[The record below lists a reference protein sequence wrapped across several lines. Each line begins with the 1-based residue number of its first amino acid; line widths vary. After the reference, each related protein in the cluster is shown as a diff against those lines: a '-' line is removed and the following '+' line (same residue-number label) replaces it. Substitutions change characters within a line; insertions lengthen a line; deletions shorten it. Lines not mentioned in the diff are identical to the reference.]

1 MSLLQILMK
10 GGVVMILIYLLS
22 IGALFILIERLITL
36 RKLRI
41 NTRSFVLQIRNL
53 LLRNQV
59 EEALHLCRQTGGPIA
74 KLTQTGIQNAH
85 RPRMEIKDAIESTGR
100 AEIYHLEKYLGTLAT
115 IASIAPMVGFFGTV
129 TGMIRAF
136 MAIQARGGNVDAT
149 VLAGGIWEA
158 LVTTAAG
165 LVVGILALI
174 FYNLIQGKVEHFVFE
189 MEETTT
195 ELLEALISERKAERH
210 EFANK

>member
-10 GGVVMILIYLLS
+10 GGVVMILIYILS
-22 IGALFILIERLITL
+22 IVSLFILVERLITL

-59 EEALHLCRQTGGPIA
+59 QEAILLCRQTGGPIA
-74 KLTQTGIQNAH
+74 RLTQSALQNAD
-85 RPRMEIKDAIESTGR
+85 RPRMEIKDAIETAGK

-165 LVVGILALI
+165 LVVGILSLI
-174 FYNLIQGKVEHFVFE
+174 FYNYIQGKVEHFVFE
-189 MEETTT
+189 MEETSA
-195 ELLEALISERKAERH
+195 ELLDALISEKGVEQH

>member
-1 MSLLQILMK
+1 MSLLQIMMK
-10 GGVVMILIYLLS
+10 GGVVMILIYILS
-22 IGALFILIERLITL
+22 IVSLFILVERLITL

-59 EEALHLCRQTGGPIA
+59 QEAILLCRQTGGPIA
-74 KLTQTGIQNAH
+74 RLTQAALQNAD
-85 RPRMEIKDAIESTGR
+85 RPRMEIKDVIETAGK

-165 LVVGILALI
+165 LVVGILSLI
-174 FYNLIQGKVEHFVFE
+174 FYNYIQGKVEHFVFE
-189 MEETTT
+189 MEETSA
-195 ELLEALISERKAERH
+195 ELLDALISEKGVEQH